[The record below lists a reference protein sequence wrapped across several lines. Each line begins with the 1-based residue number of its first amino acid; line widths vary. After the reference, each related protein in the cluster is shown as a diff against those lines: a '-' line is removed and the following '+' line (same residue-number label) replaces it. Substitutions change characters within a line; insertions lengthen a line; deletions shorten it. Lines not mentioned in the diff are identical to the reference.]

1 MMRKFIVPPVPVPQ
15 NQTTFSLHTVARA
28 LHIVAQCDIVAVSN
42 SYLHVRVNTPR
53 EASFFKLRITRRLT
67 HACVASFAVTC
78 SDVVLHSCT
87 SMLVDVTTADCATGL
102 LAGLF
107 YRRAAMLLPL
117 PPYNVPVLASTDSFV
132 TRMWSPVRLARLA
145 TILYVH
151 TYNSRYDAVQCDP
164 TSMCSVSLRCQC
176 PSPVKLTMDYK
187 PTGIAIVT
195 NHNER
200 FLPYSSNVTLSVTDT
215 TFQWVGV
222 KNNTELAQLC
232 RLLWQ
237 QLTVLL

>member
-1 MMRKFIVPPVPVPQ
+1 MLRKFIAPPVPVVQPK
-15 NQTTFSLHTVARA
+15 TTFSLHTVAHA
-28 LHIVAQCDIVAVSN
+28 LHIVAQCDIVTVST
-42 SYLHVRVNTPR
+42 SYLYVCVRTPQ
-53 EASFFKLRITRRLT
+53 APSHFKLSIVRRLQ
-67 HACVASFAVTC
+67 HACVASFSVTC
-78 SDVVLHSCT
+78 SEVVLHTCA
-87 SMLVDVTTADCATGL
+87 SMLVDTTIADCATGL
-102 LAGLF
+102 LTGVF

-117 PPYNVPVLASTDSFV
+117 PPYNVPVLPDSDSLL
-132 TRMWSPVRLARLA
+132 TRMWSPVRIARFA

-151 TYNSRYDAVQCDP
+151 TYNSKYSAVHCDP

-187 PTGIAIVT
+187 PNGIAIVT
-195 NHNER
+195 SYIER
-200 FLPYSSNVTLSVTDT
+200 FLPYTNNVTLSVTDT

-222 KNNTELAQLC
+222 SNNTDLAQLC